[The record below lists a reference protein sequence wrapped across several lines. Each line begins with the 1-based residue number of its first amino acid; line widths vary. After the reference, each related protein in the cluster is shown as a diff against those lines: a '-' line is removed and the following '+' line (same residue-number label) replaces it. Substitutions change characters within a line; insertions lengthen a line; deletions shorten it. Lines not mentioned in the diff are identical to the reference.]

1 LVRVLTDHGAK
12 LTLDAGNGY
21 MPFHWAKR
29 LSNGEVAVELE
40 RLDANNRFVKRWVFG
55 GLSAPGGGAGENILA
70 NVESK
75 DISPISANLV
85 CIQGV
90 GGRRFLNTWCPT
102 LQAWSI
108 LVYLNRAFNSH
119 LS

>member
-1 LVRVLTDHGAK
+1 VRVLTDHGAK

-55 GLSAPGGGAGENILA
+55 GLSAPGGGDRRISFVSFLA
-70 NVESK
+70 NRFF
-75 DISPISANLV
+75 AF
-85 CIQGV
+85 
-90 GGRRFLNTWCPT
+90 GR
-102 LQAWSI
+102 
-108 LVYLNRAFNSH
+108 
-119 LS
+119 